1 MSPSARRPQFKQLGG
16 PGPARDLIGYGRWV
30 PRVTWPNGA
39 RVAVSIVLN
48 WEEGSEVSKV
58 VEGDGRSE
66 AALGE
71 IPYAMDPQ
79 YRDLAVES
87 VYEYGSRAGVWRV
100 QRLIDSFKIPVTF
113 YGAAVAWE
121 LNPEVGGLGARGGPR
136 AVLARLALGGAV
148 AAHARGGAGAHAE
161 AVASIERT
169 CGERPRGWY
178 CRYGPSVNTR
188 ELLVEDGG
196 FVYDSDAYNDDLPYY
211 VEVAGKRHLIV
222 PYSFTYN
229 DAQVRA
235 APGLRRTRTDFFDQ
249 CRRGLDYLWDEGATH
264 PRMMSIGLHSRL
276 IGQAGRIS
284 ALRDFLEYAHEK
296 GDVWFAPQARHRRTG
311 GTSTARSSR
320 RAADVEPQR
329 PVRRGS

>member
-1 MSPSARRPQFKQLGG
+1 MSTKPQFNQLAG
-16 PGPARDLIGYGRWV
+16 PGLARDLIGYGRWV

-66 AALGE
+66 AALNE

-100 QRLIDSFKIPVTF
+100 QRLIDSFKVPLTF

-121 LNPEVGGLGARGGPR
+121 LNPEV
-136 AVLARLALGGAV
+136 
-148 AAHARGGAGAHAE
+148 AAWVREAGHEPCSHGWRWEEPWLLSREQEKAHMAE
-161 AVASIERT
+161 AIASIERT

-211 VEVAGKRHLIV
+211 VEVNGKRHLIV

-229 DAQVRA
+229 DARFVLP
-235 APGLRRTRTDFFDQ
+235 PGYGGPEDFYDQ
-249 CRRGLDYLWDEGATH
+249 CRRALDYLWDEGATH

-296 GDVWFAPQARHRRTG
+296 GGVWFARRLDI
-311 GTSTARSSR
+311 ANWWHEHHEEFR
-320 RAADVEPQR
+320 VE
-329 PVRRGS
+329 RG

>member
-1 MSPSARRPQFKQLGG
+1 MSAGAGRPQFKQLSG
-16 PGPARDLIGYGRWV
+16 PGPARDFVGYGRWV

-39 RVAVSIVLN
+39 RLAVSIVLN

-66 AALGE
+66 AALSE

-79 YRDLAVES
+79 YRDLACES

-100 QRLIDSFKIPVTF
+100 QRLVDSFKIPVTF

-121 LNPEVGGLGARGGPR
+121 LHPEV
-136 AVLARLALGGAV
+136 
-148 AAHARGGAGAHAE
+148 AAWVREAGHEPCSHGWRWEEPWLLTREEEQAHIAE

-178 CRYGPSVNTR
+178 CRYGPSVHTR
-188 ELLVEDGG
+188 ELLVEEGG

-211 VEVAGKRHLIV
+211 VEVSGKRHLIL

-229 DAQVRA
+229 DARFVLP
-235 APGLRRTRTDFFDQ
+235 PGYGGPEDFFDQ
-249 CRRGLDYLWDEGATH
+249 CKRALDYLWDEGATH

-284 ALRDFLEYAHEK
+284 ALRDFFEYAHEK
-296 GDVWFAPQARHRRTG
+296 GDVWFARRLDI
-311 GTSTARSSR
+311 ANWWHEHHEEFPVE
-320 RAADVEPQR
+320 RA
-329 PVRRGS
+329 